1 MRDRYL
7 NIINYFGVRNQMKK
21 LNEECYELIEAIDDY
36 EDYMSF
42 GDGCN
47 NDKITAN
54 TQTMFRNAIVEEMGD
69 LLNVCTQFI
78 LRYGITKDELD
89 LAMNFKLERT
99 EDRIEDGYY
108 EEEK

>member
-7 NIINYFGVRNQMKK
+7 RIINFFGVRNQMKK

-47 NDKITAN
+47 KDKIN
-54 TQTMFRNAIVEEMGD
+54 SSMETMFRNDIIEEMAD
-69 LLNVCTQFI
+69 LLTLCTQFVYKYDI
-78 LRYGITKDELD
+78 KQEEIDSVMD
-89 LAMNFKLERT
+89 FKLMRT